1 MPSRREP
8 LWDNA
13 RWIAITL
20 VVVGHAIEAPSHND
34 LAFGAYLVIY
44 AFHMPLF
51 AFISGRFSRAEPTTA
66 SAGADLLRRLVVPLL
81 IFQLLY
87 MLVVAHYT
95 GSFTYDL
102 ARPVWHLWF
111 IPALIVWRL
120 TLPLFAAVR
129 WPVLAS
135 IALACAAGLSPSS
148 EALGW
153 VSRTFA
159 FLPFFVAGWA
169 WHRRGLTVRVLRATE
184 RWPARMAAA
193 AVLGGCVVLAV
204 LTADWSRAHN
214 LRKVVQ
220 GEHTYQTMGYPE
232 DWAFLLRLAALI
244 TGVVLLGCVLVL
256 TSRRE
261 RPTSAWGGRT
271 MTVFLVH
278 LFPILVAEREGW
290 ITPARDSTTVVLLLA
305 ASAVLWSAVLSTR
318 IVDAVT
324 APLVHPG
331 LSWLLRTRPNDAARR
346 MVAD

>member
-20 VVVGHAIEAPSHND
+20 VVVGHAIEVPSHND

-51 AFISGRFSRAEPTTA
+51 AFISGRFARAEPTTA
-66 SAGADLLRRLVVPLL
+66 AAGADLVRRLVAPLL

-87 MLVVAHYT
+87 MLVVAHYA
-95 GSFTYDL
+95 GHFTYDL

-120 TLPLFAAVR
+120 TLPLFASVR

-135 IALACAAGLSPSS
+135 VVLACAAGLSPSS

-153 VSRTFA
+153 ISRTFA

-169 WHRRGLTVRVLRATE
+169 WHRRGLTDRVLRATH
-184 RWPARMAAA
+184 RWPARAAA
-193 AVLGGCVVLAV
+193 ASILATSLVVSVLS
-204 LTADWSRAHN
+204 ADWSRVHN
-214 LRKVVQ
+214 LRKLVQ
-220 GEHTYQTMGYPE
+220 GEHTYLTMGYPG
-232 DWAFLLRLAALI
+232 DGAVVLRLAALVA
-244 TGVVLLGCVLVL
+244 GMALLGCVLVL

-261 RPTSAWGGRT
+261 RTTSAWGSRT

-290 ITPARDSTTVVLLLA
+290 IRSDRDSTGVVLLLA
-305 ASAVLWSAVLSTR
+305 GAAVVWSIVLSTR
-318 IVDAVT
+318 FVDVLT
-324 APLVHPG
+324 APLAHPR
-331 LSWLLRTRPNDAARR
+331 LAWLLRVRSDAAARR
-346 MVAD
+346 MVGD

>member
-1 MPSRREP
+1 MASHREP

-20 VVVGHAIEAPSHND
+20 VVVGHAIEVPSHND

-66 SAGADLLRRLVVPLL
+66 SSGADLVRRLVAPLL

-87 MLVVAHYT
+87 MLVVAHYA
-95 GSFTYDL
+95 GYFTYDL

-111 IPALIVWRL
+111 IPALIAWRL

-135 IALACAAGLSPSS
+135 VVLACAAGLSPSS

-169 WHRRGLTVRVLRATE
+169 WHRDGVIERALRATD
-184 RWPARMAAA
+184 RWAARAAA
-193 AVLGGCVVLAV
+193 AFFIAGCVVVAV
-204 LTADWSRAHN
+204 LAADWSRAHN
-214 LRKVVQ
+214 LRKLVQ
-220 GEHTYQTMGYPE
+220 GEHTYQTMGYPQ
-232 DWAFLLRLAALI
+232 DWAFLLRLAALLA
-244 TGVVLLGCVLVL
+244 GVVLLGCVLVL

-261 RPTSAWGGRT
+261 RVTTAWGART
-271 MTVFLVH
+271 MTVFLIH

-290 ITPARDSTTVVLLLA
+290 ITSARDSTEVVLLLA
-305 ASAVLWSAVLSTR
+305 AAAVVWSMVLSTR
-318 IVDAVT
+318 VVDVLT
-324 APLVHPG
+324 APLVHPR
-331 LSWLLRTRPNDAARR
+331 LPWLLRVPSGEAARR
-346 MVAD
+346 MVGD